1 MTTQKPDFPEP
12 QLIREDFLPEQDPM
26 RNYRIKK
33 ITKGDGNVRY
43 YPQKKFLWFWVNLI
57 GSVGYY
63 DIEQWAQETIFT
75 DYINSQK
82 DKVEYL
88 APDIFKTPKSNPNP
102 PPRVV

>member
-1 MTTQKPDFPEP
+1 MNKPDFPEP

-43 YPQKKFLWFWVNLI
+43 YPEKKILWFWWNIGGVNY
-57 GSVGYY
+57 GCES
-63 DIEQWAQETIFT
+63 WAQSRVLQ
-75 DYINSQK
+75 DYYNSQK